1 MHPITTPTQLG
12 AILTGRRKQLDLTQ
26 STVAKRLG
34 VGQNRLSQLEAKPE
48 TMTVE
53 QLLALLNMLGLEMRV
68 VERTA
73 PGKSKVE
80 W

>member
-26 STVAKRLG
+26 SDVAKRLG
-34 VGQNRLSQLEAKPE
+34 VGQNRLSQLEAKPG
-48 TMTVE
+48 TLTLD

-68 VERTA
+68 TERAA

>member
-1 MHPITTPTQLG
+1 MHPITTSAQLG
-12 AILTGRRKQLDLTQ
+12 AILAGQRKQLDLTQ
-26 STVAKRLG
+26 SAVAKRLG
-34 VGQNRLSQLEAKPE
+34 VGQNRLSQLEAKPG
-48 TMTVE
+48 TLTLD

-68 VERTA
+68 AGRAA